1 MTMRP
6 RLRKFALTTH
16 VTCSVGLLGAIAG
29 FLALAV
35 AGLTSQDARMV
46 RAAYLAMELTAWFV
60 IVPLAL
66 ASLLTG
72 LVQSLG
78 TTWGLFRYY
87 WVLAK
92 LSLTVLAAVVLLLK
106 MKLISYVAGV
116 AAETTLSGADLRAA
130 RTELVIHAAAGL
142 LVLLATAAL
151 SVYKPRG
158 MTRYGARKQH
168 EQYLEV
174 TTPYPAVSRYE
185 WRKQY
190 EQPLDTNGDTGH
202 VAGVSPDHGSARI
215 VLGWVKVSG
224 MTTAIFVVLLFV
236 VRHVTGGSFGG
247 HPPW

>member
-1 MTMRP
+1 MTMGP
-6 RLRKFALTTH
+6 RLLKFALTTH

-78 TTWGLFRYY
+78 TTWGLFRHY

-92 LSLTVLAAVVLLLK
+92 LSLMVFATVVLLLK
-106 MKLISYVAGV
+106 MKLVSYVAGV
-116 AAETTLSGADLRAA
+116 AAETTLSSADLRAA

-142 LVLLATAAL
+142 LVLLLPAAL

-168 EQYLEV
+168 EQHLDV
-174 TTPYPAVSRYE
+174 TTPYRAVSRYE
-185 WRKQY
+185 WRKQH
-190 EQPLDTNGDTGH
+190 EQYLESNGDTDD
-202 VAGVSPDHGSARI
+202 VAGISPDYGSPRI
-215 VLGWVKVSG
+215 TLGCVHVSG
-224 MTTAIFVVLLFV
+224 MTTAIFLVLLFV
-236 VRHVTGGSFGG
+236 VRHLMGGSFGS
-247 HPPW
+247 HAPW

>member
-1 MTMRP
+1 MTIGP

-35 AGLTSQDARMV
+35 AGLTSREGQMLRG
-46 RAAYLAMELTAWFV
+46 AYLAMELTAWCV

-78 TTWGLFRYY
+78 TTWGLFRHY

-92 LSLTVLAAVVLLLK
+92 LSLTVFAAVVLQLK

-116 AAETTLSGADLRAA
+116 AAEMTLSSADLRAA

-142 LVLLATAAL
+142 LVLLVPAVL
-151 SVYKPRG
+151 SVYKPRAI
-158 MTRYGARKQH
+158 TPHRPPQH
-168 EQYLEV
+168 HAHSL
-174 TTPYPAVSRYE
+174 
-185 WRKQY
+185 
-190 EQPLDTNGDTGH
+190 PLT
-202 VAGVSPDHGSARI
+202 
-215 VLGWVKVSG
+215 
-224 MTTAIFVVLLFV
+224 
-236 VRHVTGGSFGG
+236 
-247 HPPW
+247 